1 MDSVSL
7 QITSVIHIPLRPVC
21 IGIQAVPDVPG
32 GNLLVSAEPS
42 IPSAEICDTD
52 YRLGHLNVQVHAF
65 VFEIV
70 MIEIIHQFVS
80 FAVCQFGVICFKV
93 ILPIIVIQVD
103 VTPNDVSFV
112 IRSSYRRILLP
123 DVLVYA

>member
-1 MDSVSL
+1 MMDCIRL
-7 QITSVIHIPLRPVC
+7 QIASMIHIPLRPVR
-21 IGIQAVPDVPG
+21 IGIQTVPNAPG

-70 MIEIIHQFVS
+70 MIEIIHQFIP
-80 FAVCQFGVICFKV
+80 FAVCQLRVICFKV
-93 ILPIIVIQVD
+93 TLPIIVVQMD
-103 VTPNDVSFV
+103 VTPNDMSFV
-112 IRSSYRRILLP
+112 FRPSSYRLLLLP
-123 DVLVYA
+123 AVV